1 MKWRYGAAVTSAM
14 AIAGLAL
21 AGCADTT
28 ASESSYRDRLASL
41 SGVALGQDVRGLRIP
56 HYQPD
61 PDCGAHIYADC
72 SWVRDGA
79 AITVYDGKVIN
90 IALRPDALIPNQASD
105 DAEQTLRA
113 LQTQFPELRCDM
125 TRKTCR
131 VGNVEVKT
139 VSDGQNMRIVSS
151 VVPVT

>member
-1 MKWRYGAAVTSAM
+1 MKRYGVYSVL
-14 AIAGLAL
+14 AGLAL
-21 AGCADTT
+21 AGCADLTS
-28 ASESSYRDRLASL
+28 SERLYRDRLISL
-41 SGVALGQDVRGLRIP
+41 SGVALGQDVRGLRIL

-61 PDCGAHIYADC
+61 PNCGAHIYADC
-72 SWVRDGA
+72 SWVRNGA
-79 AITVYDGKVIN
+79 TITVYDGKVIN
-90 IALRPDALIPNQASD
+90 IVLGPGALIPNQVSN